1 MLDVV
6 PRQQSRT
13 AALPRCD
20 TPAVMAAPTLL
31 QRTEGNVRLITLNRP
46 ERRNALN
53 AQGWSELAAALQGAQ
68 EDAAIR
74 VIVLT
79 GAGTAFCAGQ
89 DLSEMTALPEPDTPH
104 PFARCMDVLCRLDKV
119 LIAAVNGVGVGG
131 GLTML
136 LHCDF
141 VFMSQA
147 ARLKAPFVQLGVV
160 PEAGSSYLL
169 PLICGHRG
177 AAEIL
182 YGADW
187 IAADRALALGLATAV
202 CDPEALLPT
211 AMARATHIA
220 DHAPQSLRHTKRLV
234 LATRTAQLDAARA
247 REDEAFQV
255 RVGSPENIEAVTA
268 FFERRK
274 PDFG

>member
-1 MLDVV
+1 MSHSIV
-6 PRQQSRT
+6 
-13 AALPRCD
+13 
-20 TPAVMAAPTLL
+20 L
-31 QRTEGNVRLITLNRP
+31 QRTDGNVRLITFNRP

-53 AQGWSELAAALQGAQ
+53 SQGWRELAAALQGAM
-68 EDAAIR
+68 DDDAIR
-74 VIVLT
+74 VVVLT
-79 GAGTAFCAGQ
+79 GAGAAFCAGQ
-89 DLSEMTALPEPDTPH
+89 DLSEMTELPDPDTPH
-104 PFARCMDVLCRLDKV
+104 PFGQCMDVLCRFDKV

-131 GLTML
+131 GLTVL
-136 LHCDF
+136 LHCDM
-141 VFMSQA
+141 VFMSRV

-187 IAADRALALGLATAV
+187 ITAERALELGLASVLCAP
-202 CDPEALLPT
+202 DELMPA
-211 AMARATHIA
+211 AMARAAHIA
-220 DHAPQSLRHTKRLV
+220 SHAPQSLRHTKRLV
-234 LATRTAQLDAARA
+234 LATRAAQLDAARA

-274 PDFG
+274 PEFG

>member
-1 MLDVV
+1 MGA
-6 PRQQSRT
+6 RSR
-13 AALPRCD
+13 LERPLLRMRCD
-20 TPAVMAAPTLL
+20 IPAVMSAPPLL
-31 QRTEGNVRLITLNRP
+31 VRTEGNVRLITLNRP

-53 AQGWSELAAALQGAQ
+53 AQGWGALAAALQDAQ

-79 GAGTAFCAGQ
+79 GAGAAFCAGQ
-89 DLSEMTALPEPDTPH
+89 DLSEMTALPEPGAPH
-104 PFARCMDVLCRLDKV
+104 PFSHCMDVLCRLDKV

-141 VFMSQA
+141 VFMSQD

-187 IAADRALALGLATAV
+187 VSAQRALALGLATAV
-202 CDPEALLPT
+202 SAPDELLPA
-211 AMARATHIA
+211 AMARAAHIA
-220 DHAPQSLRHTKRLV
+220 GHAPQSLRHTKRLV
-234 LATRTAQLDAARA
+234 LATRAAQLDAARA

>member
-1 MLDVV
+1 
-6 PRQQSRT
+6 
-13 AALPRCD
+13 
-20 TPAVMAAPTLL
+20 MATPTLL

-46 ERRNALN
+46 KRRNALN
-53 AQGWSELAAALQGAQ
+53 ARGWGELAAALQGAMDD
-68 EDAAIR
+68 DAVR
-74 VIVLT
+74 VVVLT
-79 GAGTAFCAGQ
+79 GAGAAFCAGQ
-89 DLSEMTALPEPDTPH
+89 DLSEMSSLPDPEAPH
-104 PFARCMDVLCRLDKV
+104 PFGLCMDVLCRFDKV

-141 VFMSQA
+141 VFISQA

-187 IAADRALALGLATAV
+187 VSAERALALGLATAV
-202 CDPEALLPT
+202 CAPDELLPA
-211 AMARATHIA
+211 AMSRAAHIA
-220 DHAPQSLRHTKRLV
+220 SHAPQSLRHTKQLV
-234 LATRTAQLDAARA
+234 LATRAAQLDAARS

-268 FFERRK
+268 FFERRE